1 MDQLVLIKSAHKIE
15 RTPGSW
21 LQGGVHCQ
29 EAQID
34 SITLHIHQITP
45 EIARSSLRRVGA
57 EIVIPVQS
65 QINIMIP
72 LLLRGLLVQQSSN
85 AVLLCISDKIWG
97 HTITTINERRKCNKE
112 KISRILQGKGWQN
125 EYC

>member
-45 EIARSSLRRVGA
+45 KIARSSLRRVGA

-72 LLLRGLLVQQSSN
+72 LLRALLVQQGSN
-85 AVLLCISDKIWG
+85 AVLLCISNKIWG
-97 HTITTINERRKCNKE
+97 HTITTINERRNSKK
-112 KISRILQGKGWQN
+112 RILKELFKN
-125 EYC
+125 SKRKRVVE

>member
-45 EIARSSLRRVGA
+45 KITRSSLRRVGA

-72 LLLRGLLVQQSSN
+72 LLRALLVQQGSN
-85 AVLLCISDKIWG
+85 AVLLCISNKIWG
-97 HTITTINERRKCNKE
+97 HTITTINERRNSKK
-112 KISRILQGKGWQN
+112 RILKELFKN
-125 EYC
+125 SKRKRVVE

>member
-15 RTPGSW
+15 RTPGSR

-45 EIARSSLRRVGA
+45 EIARSSLRRVGP

-72 LLLRGLLVQQSSN
+72 LLRAALR
-85 AVLLCISDKIWG
+85 CW
-97 HTITTINERRKCNKE
+97 CNKVVTQCCYASLIKFGATPLRRSMKE
-112 KISRILQGKGWQN
+112 ENVSYKKNI
-125 EYC
+125 